1 MTRPRLTQQE
11 RTERTRELLLDA
23 TIDCLVELG
32 YARTSTNEI
41 CRRAGVSRGAQQHHF
56 ATKADLMAHAV
67 DHLVTK
73 LVASMSEHPPPSLP
87 GPDRVAMG
95 VDMLWQGYSGSLSTA
110 VMELWV
116 AARTDPELR
125 AAMHPIDKALAR
137 RTSELFREM
146 LGDQVP
152 ADQLDLPQRDVPLWL
167 TVNLIRGLALDAM
180 LGGDPARRELLL
192 QEWKTIAVKTYGV

>member
-56 ATKADLMAHAV
+56 ATKAELMAHAV
-67 DHLVTK
+67 EHLVNK
-73 LVASMSEHPPPSLP
+73 LIARMSSGDHTTLP
-87 GPDRVAMG
+87 GPDRIG
-95 VDMLWQGYSGSLSTA
+95 EGIEMLWRGYSGELSTA

-116 AARTDPELR
+116 AGRTDPELQK
-125 AAMHPIDKALAR
+125 AMQPIDKALAR
-137 RTSELFREM
+137 KTTELFREM
-146 LGDQVP
+146 LGDQAP
-152 ADQLDLPQRDVPLWL
+152 ADRPDLPLWL
-167 TVNLIRGLALDAM
+167 TVNLIRGLALDSM
-180 LGGDPARRELLL
+180 LGGDPQRRKQLLD
-192 QEWKTIAVKTYGV
+192 EWKTIAVKTYGN

>member
-1 MTRPRLTQQE
+1 VTRPRLTQQE

-23 TIDCLVELG
+23 TVDCLVELG

-56 ATKADLMAHAV
+56 ATKAELMANAIE
-67 DHLVTK
+67 HLVTK
-73 LVASMSEHPPPSLP
+73 LLASMSEHPPASLP

-95 VDMLWQGYSGSLSTA
+95 IDMLWQGYSGSLSTA

-125 AAMHPIDKALAR
+125 AAMHPIDKGLAR
-137 RTSELFREM
+137 QTSELFREM
-146 LGDQVP
+146 LGDQVAP
-152 ADQLDLPQRDVPLWL
+152 DQPQKDMPLWL

-180 LGGDPARRELLL
+180 LGGDPVRRDQLL
-192 QEWKTIAVKTYGV
+192 QEWKTIAVKTYGA